1 MIFSSLTI
9 AALSATVVLAQDEYE
24 YDSYYDSDYS
34 LDSYA
39 DSAYG
44 LQPDDGGFNI
54 DARAGFKKNKKKKRK
69 PRTTTPAPT
78 TTEEPTTTTFPT
90 TTTAQRK
97 TYFFNSVK
105 TTTTTTTTTTATT
118 TTTTSST
125 TTTTTTTVAP
135 AGKGKNNFAVNNKK
149 PAASKNTW
157 PSANSQ
163 TYSNNYNNQ
172 NSAYNSGT
180 AYNTN
185 TAYSGGNTYNT
196 NTGYNGNNAAYGKDN
211 YPAPAAKLSCW
222 TCHAYSMA
230 DCNAQGSLVACQ
242 SNQESC
248 ELEIRERQGKT
259 EQIRM
264 GCKQKMACENNKMQ
278 NFWGNNPAWQGSLE
292 LKLPNPAAWTQCR
305 PEPGYTHSVC
315 RQCCETDS
323 CTKDWYPTD
332 RPGWGYTAP
341 SGY

>member
-1 MIFSSLTI
+1 MGAQKIDMIFSRLTF
-9 AALSATVVLAQDEYE
+9 AALSATVVLAQDD
-24 YDSYYDSDYS
+24 DSYYDSYYS
-34 LDSYA
+34 D
-39 DSAYG
+39 DSAYSLSEYGDSYGG
-44 LQPDDGGFNI
+44 LMADDGGFDM
-54 DARAGFKKNKKKKRK
+54 DARAGFKKGKKKKRK

-90 TTTAQRK
+90 TTTAQ
-97 TYFFNSVK
+97 
-105 TTTTTTTTTTATT
+105 TTTTTITT
-118 TTTTSST
+118 T

-135 AGKGKNNFAVNNKK
+135 AGKGKNNFGSSNKK
-149 PAASKNTW
+149 PAGSKNTGVNW

-163 TYSNNYNNQ
+163 TYGSNYNNQ
-172 NSAYNSGT
+172 NSAYNSGN
-180 AYNTN
+180 A
-185 TAYSGGNTYNT
+185 YNT
-196 NTGYNGNNAAYGKDN
+196 NTGYNGNSAAYSKDK

-259 EQIRM
+259 EQILM
-264 GCKQKMACENNKMQ
+264 GCKQKMACENNKKQ
-278 NFWGNNPAWQGSLE
+278 NFWGNNPS
-292 LKLPNPAAWTQCR
+292 WTQCR
-305 PEPGYTHSVC
+305 PEPGCTHSVC